1 MENNKIIRFNQHFNK
16 QDDRYLDIPLNSDV
30 KKFVDPVKIAGINEP
45 LFDSKKASFKVQEY
59 FKKGFSL
66 YAEGNKNLAIS
77 LLSEPKEINATHLG
91 LSKGASKGNGPS
103 EEILDGV
110 FQKITSEEFLRNSFM
125 ARPTLIPLF
134 VPNFG
139 ADRFSDLTVNII
151 SKELA
156 EFTEN
161 ICKELGIPV
170 YVTGLC
176 KYYDVSDGKW
186 KQLVA
191 NLPMGPDK
199 KPILLVPAGLVTDN
213 YKFSIEKFVY
223 TVIFAHLK
231 DEHLNRRSP
240 LVTYKEK
247 NGVLTPVKPTNRV
260 LKEHEIRTKYKDRGM
275 LKAFA
280 LDKSLEHPHLLEQY
294 ISFIEDEKYQ

>member
-1 MENNKIIRFNQHFNK
+1 MQQN
-16 QDDRYLDIPLNSDV
+16 LTLNADV
-30 KKFVDPVKIAGINEP
+30 KKFVDPVKITGLNEP

-66 YAEGNKNLAIS
+66 YAEGNRELAIS

-156 EFTEN
+156 EFTEKVCN
-161 ICKELGIPV
+161 ELDIPV
-170 YVTGLC
+170 YLTGLC
-176 KYYDVSDGKW
+176 KYYDVSDGEW
-186 KQLVA
+186 KQLIA
-191 NLPMGPDK
+191 KLPMGPDL
-199 KPILLVPAGLVTDN
+199 KPILLVPAGLVTDK
-213 YKFSIEKFVY
+213 YKFSVEKFVNS
-223 TVIFAHLK
+223 VIFAYLK
-231 DEHLNRRSP
+231 DEHLNRRSS
-240 LVTYKEK
+240 LITYKEID
-247 NGVLTPVKPTNRV
+247 GVLTPVKPTNKM
-260 LKEHEIRTKYKDRGM
+260 LKEHEILMKYKERGM
-275 LKAFA
+275 FKAFA
-280 LDKSLEHPHLLEQY
+280 LDKSLEYPHLLEQY

>member
-59 FKKGFSL
+59 FEKGFSL